1 MNTLLD
7 DAIIKAEAVL
17 RENRS
22 NKDLIYRLNLLRQC
36 KEQGGELHTDGYIRY
51 PNKPTLLGY
60 D

>member
-7 DAIIKAEAVL
+7 KAIKQAEVDL
-17 RENRS
+17 EQNSS
-22 NKDLIYRLNLLRQC
+22 NKDFIYRLNLLKQS
-36 KEQGGELHTDGYIRY
+36 KEQGAVLHTDGYIRY

>member
-7 DAIIKAEAVL
+7 EAIKQAEAAL
-17 RENRS
+17 QQTSS
-22 NKDLIYRLNLLRQC
+22 NKDLIYRLNLLKQC
-36 KEQGGELHTDGYIRY
+36 KERGAVLHTDGYIRY